1 MCVRFFNKAL
11 AYFVEIVGGVHDHYA
26 VVFVQLAEPVVVGNG
41 YHLLAIE
48 CRAIIYLPEVIPYLP
63 VGIGIVEEPLVHP
76 LEEEAVAD
84 VYHFGF
90 GHTAVC
96 GV

>member
-1 MCVRFFNKAL
+1 MLIRLFNKAL
-11 AYFVEIVGGVHDHYA
+11 SQFVEIVGGIHDHYA
-26 VVFVQLAEPVVVGNG
+26 VSFVQFAEPVVTGDGDHGFAV
-41 YHLLAIE
+41 E
-48 CRAIIYLPEVIPYLP
+48 CGTVIYLSEVVPYLP
-63 VGIGIVEEPLVHP
+63 VGIGVVEEPLVHP